1 MIVEIEPKYFYI
13 PLSFFSRGSCCSC
26 TMKSCFIKSVLIL
39 SRLMGG
45 TLRWC
50 CVFFFK
56 LLEGKKN
63 LPDLVPVSQ
72 K

>member
-45 TLRWC
+45 TLR
-50 CVFFFK
+50 
-56 LLEGKKN
+56 
-63 LPDLVPVSQ
+63 
-72 K
+72 